1 MELVKLCVNAVQLVC
16 VVCVDASRI
25 YSSRF
30 LMSELLWIVGA
41 AISCYVCNSREDLDG
56 DKCAH
61 ISEKSH
67 DLVYN
72 CSNLPEDRGR
82 SERDYTYCRKF
93 IQDGKTVSSSL

>member
-1 MELVKLCVNAVQLVC
+1 
-16 VVCVDASRI
+16 
-25 YSSRF
+25 
-30 LMSELLWIVGA
+30 MSELLWIVGA